1 MSTNERLLT
10 LSGVFMGL
18 TMLGRCRRL
27 WENSV
32 VMLKYCLYIAATLF
46 AIPVNA
52 QDTPKIKGIGDII
65 LNQTTIS
72 ALPAILQTEI
82 KDMDNNNSNDYFIKY
97 RYSIIDKESKAVE
110 NKNSDKEYKYSFKIM
125 SEENFIP
132 GYRFVRVTKY
142 TIADIEIPEIELTFF
157 NDTLIKLKSNYT
169 TKMSEALAYKY
180 GKPETSN
187 TSKKVSCVYKM
198 TGNTVEMEEWSL
210 TEDWTNENIKA
221 SGTMA
226 KYYDDKCKDKF
237 LTYFIL
243 EDVKKTETF
252 TEMTKKKRQELK
264 DKEAAD
270 KAEKY
275 KTF

>member
-1 MSTNERLLT
+1 
-10 LSGVFMGL
+10 
-18 TMLGRCRRL
+18 
-27 WENSV
+27 
-32 VMLKYCLYIAATLF
+32 
-46 AIPVNA
+46 
-52 QDTPKIKGIGDII
+52 
-65 LNQTTIS
+65 
-72 ALPAILQTEI
+72 
-82 KDMDNNNSNDYFIKY
+82 
-97 RYSIIDKESKAVE
+97 
-110 NKNSDKEYKYSFKIM
+110 M

-226 KYYDDKCKDKF
+226 KYYDDNCKDKF

-275 KTF
+275 KKF